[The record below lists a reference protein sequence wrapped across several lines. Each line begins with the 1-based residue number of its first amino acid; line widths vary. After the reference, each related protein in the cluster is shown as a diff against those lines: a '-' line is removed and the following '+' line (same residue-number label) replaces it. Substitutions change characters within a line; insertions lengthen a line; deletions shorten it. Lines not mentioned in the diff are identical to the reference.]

1 MAKELKTIIYK
12 HLERRFGD
20 LDGCVL
26 VDFRGLNSE
35 QTLDLR
41 GVLRKSGVLFN
52 VVQNRL
58 ARRLFKEKGA
68 PEDFQAL
75 FKGPTAILFGSDG
88 AITASK
94 AIAQWRKKNKN
105 AAALKGGFFGGKALS
120 PAEVERLATLPDV
133 PTLRSSIASLFLSPL
148 SSLAQAAAALLG
160 HFPGCVKAHA
170 QSLPQPQEAA

>member
-1 MAKELKTIIYK
+1 MAKELKTLIFK
-12 HLERRFGD
+12 HIQRKFGD

-41 GVLRKSGVLFN
+41 GTLRKSGVLFN

-68 PEDFQAL
+68 PEEFQAL

-94 AIAQWRKKNKN
+94 AITQWHRKNKN
-105 AAALKGGFFGGKALS
+105 LAALKGGLFQGRALS
-120 PAEVERLATLPDV
+120 ALDVQRLATLPDV
-133 PTLRSSIASLFLSPL
+133 ATLRANVAALMLSPL
-148 SSLAQAAAALLG
+148 SVLAQAAAGLLG
-160 HFPGCVKAHA
+160 HFPGCVKARVE
-170 QSLPQPQEAA
+170 SLPKAQEAA

>member
-12 HLERRFGD
+12 HLEQRFGD

-35 QTLDLR
+35 QTQDLR

-88 AITASK
+88 AVTASK
-94 AIAQWRKKNKN
+94 AITQWHKKNKN
-105 AAALKGGFFGGKALS
+105 LATLKGGFFQGKALS
-120 PAEVERLATLPDV
+120 VAEVERLATLPDI
-133 PTLRSSIASLFLSPL
+133 PTLRSSVAATFLSPL
-148 SSLAQAAAALLG
+148 LSLAQAAASLLG
-160 HFPGCVKAHA
+160 HFPGCVKAREE
-170 QSLPQPQEAA
+170 SLPKSQEAA